1 VATQLVG
8 AYCFVG
14 KIIPSRESLSVLP
27 HEGALAAK
35 RELLDEIK
43 INHLIIVVLI
53 IAGIVL
59 QLLSLSTV
67 HHKGKEIKT
76 QKKKS
81 K

>member
-1 VATQLVG
+1 
-8 AYCFVG
+8 VG
-14 KIIPSRESLSVLP
+14 KIIPCRESLSLLP

-43 INHLIIVVLI
+43 INHLVVVVLI
-53 IAGIVL
+53 ISGIVL
-59 QLLSLSTV
+59 QFLSLSAV
-67 HHKGKEIKT
+67 HHKGKENKT